1 MHHDASNT
9 GVYRLD
15 WVMLIPE
22 GAGKFKLSTGPG
34 SKVSQSF
41 GDEAALLRSSLSAD
55 ITSLSPAYGRSH
67 EEVDLMRRS

>member
-1 MHHDASNT
+1 MKDASKN

-15 WVMLIPE
+15 WVTLIPE
-22 GAGKFKLSTGPG
+22 GAGKFKLSTSAG